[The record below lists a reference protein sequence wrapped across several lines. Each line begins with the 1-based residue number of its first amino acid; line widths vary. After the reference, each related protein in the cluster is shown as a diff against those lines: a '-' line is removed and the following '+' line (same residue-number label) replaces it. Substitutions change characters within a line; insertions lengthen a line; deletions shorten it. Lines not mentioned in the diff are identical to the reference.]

1 MILQVLSLLW
11 SQNYED
17 MNVTE
22 IQENALVLYILILT
36 IVRNFQY

>member
-36 IVRNFQY
+36 IVRSFQY